1 LTLKILGSNM
11 NERHGASK
19 REYAIGAATLR
30 LDGLVYLA
38 AKDKPG
44 TVVTKP
50 FRLEGAKLQV
60 NVEGK
65 ELLIEVLNGWGEP
78 LTGFSAKEAMKYKDV
93 DELRLAP
100 TWKAGS
106 RLSTLKGSVI
116 RLRFHLKNA
125 TLYSFQ
131 IPKER

>member
-1 LTLKILGSNM
+1 M
-11 NERHGASK
+11 E
-19 REYAIGAATLR
+19 
-30 LDGLVYLA
+30 

-50 FRLEGAKLQV
+50 FRLEGAKRQV

-65 ELLIEVLNGWGEP
+65 ELLVEVLNGRGEP
-78 LTGFSAKEAMKYKDV
+78 LTGFSAKAAMKYKDV

-100 TWKAGS
+100 TWKDGS

-116 RLRFHLKNA
+116 PLRFHLRNA
-125 TLYSFQ
+125 RLYSFQ